1 MARQYLLI
9 YAIHTIPHMQ
19 PVLRVEVRTLV
30 QNEMR
35 NANGEQMQIYNIE
48 AKTFK
53 KPMLW
58 YRVESPIDLYKT
70 IVHFLFL
77 KFSKDSV
84 KENWMYDDTKLWSK
98 CNRVNSSNSFFCF
111 LLVWNTSSGGGRGG
125 EWRLG

>member
-30 QNEMR
+30 QNEMQ

-48 AKTFK
+48 AKTFQ

-77 KFSKDSV
+77 KFSKDSCQG
-84 KENWMYDDTKLWSK
+84 KL
-98 CNRVNSSNSFFCF
+98 N
-111 LLVWNTSSGGGRGG
+111 VWWY
-125 EWRLG
+125 EVMIKM